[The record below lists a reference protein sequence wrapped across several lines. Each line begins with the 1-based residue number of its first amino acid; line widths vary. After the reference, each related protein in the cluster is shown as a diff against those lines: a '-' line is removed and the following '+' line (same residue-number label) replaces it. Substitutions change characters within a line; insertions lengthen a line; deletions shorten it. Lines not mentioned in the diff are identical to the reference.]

1 MGSIGAIYVPAGITN
16 SYCIHAEFL
25 FHISDTTKKV
35 YFRGY
40 ETNDEYPTLGHYILY
55 VDDANLTYE
64 FIGE

>member
-1 MGSIGAIYVPAGITN
+1 MGSIGAIYVPAGITD

-25 FHISDTTKKV
+25 FHINDTTKKV

-40 ETNDEYPTLGHYILY
+40 NTEGEYPALGHYILY